1 MDVAIIGAGRL
12 GASLG
17 YALRRKGYA
26 IKAFSCRSG
35 NSARESQKIIGAGRP
50 STDNVETAKR
60 GSLVF
65 LCLPD
70 KILDPVCRGLS
81 QSQLDWSK
89 RYVFHTSGLQSS
101 GLLQPLEE
109 KGAFT
114 ASLHPVQS
122 FAQKTADLTQF
133 EGIYFGLEGCPEAQS
148 LGKKIV
154 GRLGGQALL
163 LDVEDKPLYH
173 AACSMASNLFV
184 VLLEASSS
192 LLGEIG
198 LKENPAQILLP
209 LVQGTLHNVKK
220 FDISSSLTGPVVRG
234 DHDSVEE
241 HLRSLRAFP
250 KYREIYATLS
260 THMLDMVKE
269 DGRLSAKE
277 IKALKKL
284 LAGK

>member
-17 YALRRKGYA
+17 YALRRKGFE
-26 IKAFSCRSG
+26 IKAFSCRRKD
-35 NSARESQKIIGAGRP
+35 SARESQKIIGAGQP
-50 STDNVETAKR
+50 YTAIVETA
-60 GSLVF
+60 GQGTLLF

-70 KILDPVCRGLS
+70 KAIEHVSQELS
-81 QSQLDWSK
+81 QSHLAWSK
-89 RYVFHTSGLQSS
+89 KYVFHTSGLQSS
-101 GLLQPLEE
+101 RLLQPLEE

-122 FAQKTADLTQF
+122 FAQKTADLKQF
-133 EGIYFGLEGCPEAQS
+133 KGIYFGLEGCSYAQS

-154 GRLGGQALL
+154 RRLGGQTLL
-163 LDVEDKPLYH
+163 LDAEDKPLYH
-173 AACSMASNLFV
+173 AACSMASNLLV
-184 VLLEASSS
+184 ALLEASSS
-192 LLGEIG
+192 LLGKISLED
-198 LKENPAQILLP
+198 NPSQILLP

-220 FDISSSLTGPVVRG
+220 FDIRSSLTGPVVRG

-250 KYREIYATLS
+250 KYRKIYTTLS
-260 THMLDMVKE
+260 LHALTMAKE
-269 DGRLSAKE
+269 DRRLSAKE
-277 IKALKKL
+277 FKALKNL